1 MTLYKVYV
9 DGICVKQYRHRIQ
22 AVIYLM
28 LKGFG
33 CRAKGKVWMSDRVEI
48 KEIGNER

>member
-9 DGICVKQYRHRIQ
+9 DGICVKEYRHRVQ
-22 AVIYLM
+22 AVIYLL

-33 CRAKGKVWMSDRVEI
+33 CRAKGKIWLLDNVRIE
-48 KEIGNER
+48 ETNNE